1 MAKIVRLTESELTR
15 VIKESVEAILKEAEV
30 DKFTPYKE
38 GEGAKMFQASL
49 KTSTAQRNPSYV
61 QALKTQADK
70 GNKVAIARL
79 KEIGEI

>member
-1 MAKIVRLTESELTR
+1 MNIDKIITEEINKFLR
-15 VIKESVEAILKEAEV
+15 EGLV

-49 KTSTAQRNPSYV
+49 KSSTAQRNPSYV
-61 QALKTQADK
+61 QALKAQADK